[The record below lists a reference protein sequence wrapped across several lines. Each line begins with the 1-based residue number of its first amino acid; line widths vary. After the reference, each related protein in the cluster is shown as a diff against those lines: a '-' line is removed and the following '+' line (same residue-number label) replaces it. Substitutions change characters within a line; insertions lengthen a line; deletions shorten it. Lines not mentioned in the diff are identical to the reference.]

1 MKTLALYFS
10 LLPLLLALAG
20 QARALEQE
28 PEAIAVRPSGDTVP
42 ENLLRISIVFDRPT
56 ADSVL
61 PGLRLRRSDGA
72 EIERPFLDEELWSP
86 DGRILTVL
94 FNPGRVKTGI
104 YLHER
109 YGRALHAGEQVE
121 LTFRGRVIKKWQVL
135 PPETRRIDPAQWRL
149 ASPRSGTRE
158 ALIVSMRNHPIDAME
173 ADTLAVLDLSGNPLR
188 GRSAVLAGES
198 VWTFTPATAWE
209 AGRYVLIVP
218 PGLEDPVGNTMAAPF
233 EMSSPRAAR
242 SNAPLVL
249 SFVVREATPES
260 QRDTG
265 HKAEGGV
272 EVGEHERLG
281 DGVAALRFVS
291 AGKACKGRGA
301 VMNSSLLRNDRSQS
315 GRDCKECRKTRRP
328 RAVTATSEIHGGGIL
343 S

>member
-1 MKTLALYFS
+1 MKTLVLYS
-10 LLPLLLALAG
+10 SLLLALAG

-104 YLHER
+104 DLHER

-121 LTFRGRVIKKWQVL
+121 LTFQGRVIKKWQVL

-149 ASPRSGTRE
+149 TSPRSGTRA
-158 ALIVSMRNHPIDAME
+158 ALAVSMGRPIDATN
-173 ADTLAVLDLSGNPLR
+173 ADMPAVLDLSGNPLR
-188 GRSAVLAGES
+188 GRSAVFAGES
-198 VWTFTPATAWE
+198 VWAFTPAIAWK
-209 AGRYVLIVP
+209 AGRYVLMVP
-218 PGLEDPVGNTMAAPF
+218 PGLEDPAGNTIAAPF
-233 EMSSPRAAR
+233 EMSSPRPAR
-242 SNAPLVL
+242 SNAPTVL
-249 SFVVREATPES
+249 SFIVR
-260 QRDTG
+260 
-265 HKAEGGV
+265 
-272 EVGEHERLG
+272 
-281 DGVAALRFVS
+281 
-291 AGKACKGRGA
+291 
-301 VMNSSLLRNDRSQS
+301 
-315 GRDCKECRKTRRP
+315 
-328 RAVTATSEIHGGGIL
+328 
-343 S
+343 

>member
-1 MKTLALYFS
+1 MKTLVLYFS
-10 LLPLLLALAG
+10 LLCLLLALAG

-28 PEAIAVRPSGDTVP
+28 PEPIAVRPSGASVP
-42 ENLLRISIVFDRPT
+42 ENLLRVSIVFDRQT

-121 LTFRGRVIKKWQVL
+121 LTFHGRVIKKWQVL

-149 ASPRSGTRE
+149 ASPRSGTRA
-158 ALIVSMRNHPIDAME
+158 ALVVAMGNHPIDAMN
-173 ADTLAVLDLSGNPLR
+173 ADTPAVLDLSGNPLR
-188 GRSAVLAGES
+188 GRSVVLARES
-198 VWTFTPATAWE
+198 VWAFTPATAWK

-218 PGLEDPVGNTMAAPF
+218 PGLEDPAGNTIAAPF

-242 SNAPLVL
+242 SNAPTVL

-260 QRDTG
+260 ERETG

-272 EVGEHERLG
+272 KVREHERLG
-281 DGVAALRFVS
+281 DGVAALRFAP
-291 AGKACKGRGA
+291 AGKAGKGRGA
-301 VMNSSLLRNDRSQS
+301 VMNSSRLRNNRSRS
-315 GRDCKECRKTRRP
+315 GRDCKESRRTRRP
-328 RAVTATSEIHGGGIL
+328 RAVTAASEIHGGGIP